1 MTDIDRIPE
10 ITDHVLAG
18 LKADDDK
25 NITFT
30 LKEDAAVTIVYNNRA
45 FSFKA
50 AAALVCVSL
59 LLIISCALLTLVP
72 SGKGSGTDLHV
83 IPAGSHKLLSPVD
96 MQQVID
102 YASGTHSI
110 QDGSDIV
117 D

>member
-1 MTDIDRIPE
+1 MNMTDIDRIPE

-18 LKADDDK
+18 LKADDE
-25 NITFT
+25 
-30 LKEDAAVTIVYNNRA
+30 LKHRIFVCAANRTQNNRA